1 MDKKSF
7 ATFYSLRLQNKTAQ
21 GTEFYFGIQL
31 RKVFAFMQQ
40 LVWPAKRP
48 PVMNAMCACVYA
60 RRRSHFDDIISY
72 QIIAQVQVRKK
83 KNWKF
88 ALYSDS
94 TCRLQLTMFGDLFR
108 MSPAHLR
115 WIAGV
120 LKLARNHANR
130 IDVIFNSFISRR
142 VASYTHIRTYLL
154 EVTRKFCF
162 CF

>member
-83 KNWKF
+83 KLNVRSILRLDMPF
-88 ALYSDS
+88 ATDNV
-94 TCRLQLTMFGDLFR
+94 RRPVQ
-108 MSPAHLR
+108 
-115 WIAGV
+115 GV
-120 LKLARNHANR
+120 PSASAM
-130 IDVIFNSFISRR
+130 DRR
-142 VASYTHIRTYLL
+142 RT
-154 EVTRKFCF
+154 EIGTKSCKSN
-162 CF
+162 